1 LTSDVPIE
9 TTGSGTVPN
18 ADSGVVTFATAGIT
32 APAGKVIY
40 GFSVLIVDGAGDW
53 KNHDYGY
60 SVFPDQNARVA
71 VDITSEEIDF
81 FGIGA
86 DFQGRP
92 FRIIIK
98 WAD

>member
-1 LTSDVPIE
+1 M
-9 TTGSGTVPN
+9 
-18 ADSGVVTFATAGIT
+18 
-32 APAGKVIY
+32 
-40 GFSVLIVDGAGDW
+40 LIDDGAGAW

-60 SVFPDQNARVA
+60 SVFEEQNARVA

-86 DFQGRP
+86 DFQGLP